1 MLYSGIIQV
10 IEDLCREGPYQ
21 AQYLRHAPCMKRVR
35 EDYQQCSTEYQERL
49 RMVQQKVG
57 QTSSQELEVLC
68 CSFQTYLSCS
78 QRVVDRTCGRKT
90 ARFTSEFLDRMTAP
104 LAQGQC
110 QTYTSG
116 SVHCRDL
123 PVKYRSTSTSTPVS
137 SSVNLLKASLLVFFT
152 FILH

>member
-1 MLYSGIIQV
+1 MDGLICINTFTGIIIISHVLTSPLTPVVRCLDSDQRNYFNMLYSGIIQV

-49 RMVQQKVG
+49 SMVQQKVG

-78 QRVVDRTCGRKT
+78 QRVVDRTCGRK
-90 ARFTSEFLDRMTAP
+90 
-104 LAQGQC
+104 
-110 QTYTSG
+110 
-116 SVHCRDL
+116 
-123 PVKYRSTSTSTPVS
+123 
-137 SSVNLLKASLLVFFT
+137 
-152 FILH
+152 